1 MTLTTILFIIAG
13 GICLIIAALI
23 KDEKKEENNTDAD
36 AIEMLLNKS
45 VEEADSAM
53 NELNG
58 LSEEVFKEFEE
69 KYNELL
75 FLYQMIEDKKSENS
89 VDTKVSAKN
98 RKRRFRYSN
107 PKLQEIKSLAKEG
120 LSVAEIAKKL
130 NIGQGEVQLIMQ
142 LGKDS
147 GK

>member
-23 KDEKKEENNTDAD
+23 KDEKKEENNTDTG

-75 FLYQMIEDKKSENS
+75 FLYQMIEDKKDENS
-89 VDTKVSAKN
+89 IDKKVSAKN
-98 RKRRFRYSN
+98 RKRKFRYSN
-107 PKLQEIKSLAKEG
+107 PKLQEIKNLAKEG

-130 NIGQGEVQLIMQ
+130 DIGQGEVQLIMQ